1 MRWPSRHEAEHFR
14 VLEFWSLEPVPWS
27 GGSTK
32 TAFNRSNR
40 TVFQM
45 TSAPGSTRL
54 PLPLIVTLAGL
65 LLVALGQAAVEAAG
79 EDFDVDYSNEY
90 DDVRPHLEY
99 PDVPRLDKR
108 IGDAAREFG
117 QNITQAWHSMVDS
130 FKNYFEELKS
140 LFGASPS
147 DPDAANEVFSSY

>member
-1 MRWPSRHEAEHFR
+1 M
-14 VLEFWSLEPVPWS
+14 PWS